1 MVQYKVKEGVI
12 NLDSDADDESSNM
25 KMENLD
31 KTLNDNREAINNLD
45 NSEQQMNDNNIT
57 TDVNDVDD
65 AEKKV
70 TEEDASN
77 DKKN

>member
-1 MVQYKVKEGVI
+1 VVQYKVKEGVI

>member
-1 MVQYKVKEGVI
+1 VVQYKVKEGVI

-57 TDVNDVDD
+57 TDVNDGDD